1 MLVTTDKEKE
11 NLMET
16 HVQCKNRLLN
26 KVRHIILTTLNEDT
40 KVYFST
46 YSGHQYLAQYDG
58 YYWYYKV
65 YRSNRGTVKDTVKH
79 TPVSPFAFYRMLQEP
94 CVRSITILSPG
105 LVIDINPG
113 ER

>member
-1 MLVTTDKEKE
+1 
-11 NLMET
+11 MET

-26 KVRHIILTTLNEDT
+26 KVRHAILTNLSEDT
-40 KVYFST
+40 EVYFST

-58 YYWYYKV
+58 YYWFYRV
-65 YRSNRGTVKDTVKH
+65 YRSNRGTVKDSVKN
-79 TPVSPFAFYRMLQEP
+79 TPVSPFEFYRMLQEP

-105 LVIDINPG
+105 LVIDINTD

>member
-1 MLVTTDKEKE
+1 
-11 NLMET
+11 MET

-40 KVYFST
+40 EVYFST

>member
-1 MLVTTDKEKE
+1 
-11 NLMET
+11 MET

-40 KVYFST
+40 EVYFST

-65 YRSNRGTVKDTVKH
+65 YRSNRDTVKDTVKH